1 MSAVLEA
8 PSTGALARP
17 QEFLAF
23 TLGAEEYGI
32 DIQQVQEL
40 RGYDA
45 VTHIANAPD
54 FIKGVV
60 NLRGVIVPILDMR
73 LRFGQDNPSYDQF
86 TVVVILRVKDRTIGL
101 VVDSVSDVAALTP
114 EQIKPAPEFGAAMDA
129 RYLTG
134 IATVGERM
142 LALLDIEMML
152 SGEELGLLAAVAA

>member
-8 PSTGALARP
+8 LPSSANVRP
-17 QEFLAF
+17 HEFLAF

-40 RGYDA
+40 RGYEA
-45 VTHIANAPD
+45 VTHIANAPE

-73 LRFGQDNPSYDQF
+73 LRFGLKDPTYDQF
-86 TVVVILRVKDRTIGL
+86 TVVVILKVRDRTIGL
-101 VVDSVSDVAALTP
+101 VVDSVSDVSALTP
-114 EQIKPAPEFGAAMDA
+114 EQIKPAPEFGNAMDV

-142 LALLDIEMML
+142 LALLDIEKML
-152 SGEELGLLAAVAA
+152 SGEEMGLLAAVAA

>member
-8 PSTGALARP
+8 SSALARP

-40 RGYDA
+40 RGYEA
-45 VTHIANAPD
+45 VTHIANAPE
-54 FIKGVV
+54 FIKGVI

-73 LRFGQDNPSYDQF
+73 LRFGLKDPAYDQF
-86 TVVVILRVKDRTIGL
+86 TVVVILKVKGRTIGL
-101 VVDSVSDVAALTP
+101 VVDSVSDVAALAP
-114 EQIKPAPEFGAAMDA
+114 EQIKPTPEFGAAMDT

-134 IATVGERM
+134 IATVGEHM
-142 LALLDIEMML
+142 LALLDIEKLL
-152 SGEELGLLAAVAA
+152 SGEELGLLAEVAA